1 MSTETRTNPFKGK
14 AKAAGDG
21 DFKTEIPSADTH
33 DARVVAMI
41 DLGTHE
47 ESYQGAEPA
56 DKRKCLIVFEL
67 DEEMTGMKGVNHV
80 IAKEYTLSFHEKASL
95 RQLAELLTNDGKPF
109 AADSDVDLDAMLGLP
124 CAVTIAHE
132 QGKGEKADR
141 TYARLKQVS
150 AVARKKHPQHF
161 KAKREVVSWF
171 VGDDPAELPDY
182 LPRVYGEKVEDKI
195 ARCKELGGSS
205 SAADGEGEVGGEGRR
220 NAPPF

>member
-1 MSTETRTNPFKGK
+1 MSTQTRQNPFKGK
-14 AKAAGDG
+14 AKSGGD
-21 DFKTEIPSADTH
+21 DRTEIPSADTH
-33 DARVVAMI
+33 DARVVAMV

-47 ESYQGAEPA
+47 ESYQGAEA
-56 DKRKCLIVFEL
+56 TKKRKCLIVFEL

-80 IAKEYTLSFHEKASL
+80 VGKEFTLSFHEKASL
-95 RQLAELLTNDGKPF
+95 RQLAELLCNDGKPF
-109 AADSDVDLDAMLGLP
+109 AAEADVDLGAMLGLP

-171 VGDDPAELPDY
+171 VGDDPAGLPDW
-182 LPRVYGEKVEDKI
+182 LPRVYGERVEDKV
-195 ARCKELGGSS
+195 ARCLELGGKPP
-205 SAADGEGEVGGEGRR
+205 AAGGEGEVGGGGGR
-220 NAPPF
+220 NEPPF